1 MAEKKPK
8 IKTSDTIII
17 KRSKI
22 QFAPYNPRKKDPK
35 VVEAL
40 KRNLK
45 KVGYLGGIVWNE
57 ETGNLVGGHKRVEA
71 MDLIYNYDGTTD
83 KDYEIKVEKV
93 IMDPKTE
100 KEQNIFLN
108 NKRVQGEMDYEML
121 AEILPEIDIDATGL
135 DDYDL
140 QIIESIVPSFDMGHN
155 EVIKNDSKE
164 LAKDYEAHKAATKQ
178 LKQEIKNGISEK
190 QTPSYFTVT
199 FANYDDKAGFLER
212 FGIDGDT
219 VFIKGED
226 LQKAINE

>member
-8 IKTSDTIII
+8 IKTSDTITIS
-17 KRSKI
+17 RSKI

-35 VVEAL
+35 IVEAL
-40 KRNLK
+40 KKNLK

-71 MDLIYNYDGTTD
+71 MDLIYSYDGTTD

-93 IMDPKTE
+93 SMDPKTE

-108 NKRVQGEMDYEML
+108 NKRVQGEMDYELL
-121 AEILPEIDIDATGL
+121 ADILPEIDIDATGL
-135 DDYDL
+135 DNYDL
-140 QIIESIVPSFDMGHN
+140 QIIESIVPSFDMGRN

-164 LAKDYEAHKAATKQ
+164 LAQDYEAHKAATKQ

-199 FANYDDKAGFLER
+199 FANYDDKAGFLEQY
-212 FGIDGDT
+212 GIDGDT